1 MAAGSLTRVLDEA
14 GVDYELLPHAHT
26 ETAVAEANALGLSA
40 SEVAKTLIVKAPGGY
55 RRAVLAAAD
64 RLDLGKLGELYGEA
78 KKTIELAGEEDLRR
92 EYPEFEL
99 GAVPPFG
106 GAHDDAV
113 VVDRRLAERESVVLE
128 AGSHDES
135 VRLATADLV
144 RVTKARVADICEE

>member
-1 MAAGSLTRVLDEA
+1 
-14 GVDYELLPHAHT
+14 
-26 ETAVAEANALGLSA
+26 
-40 SEVAKTLIVKAPGGY
+40 
-55 RRAVLAAAD
+55 
-64 RLDLGKLGELYGEA
+64 
-78 KKTIELAGEEDLRR
+78 
-92 EYPEFEL
+92 
-99 GAVPPFG
+99 VPPFG